1 MPELIP
7 PLGSAPNPGT
17 YEDWKAYAQKLEQE
31 VFDKLAELDARWHPV
46 HVLFIAVAAFVA
58 GWII

>member
-1 MPELIP
+1 MPELIS

-31 VFDKLAELDARWHPV
+31 VFDKLAELDARWHPA
-46 HVLFIAVAAFVA
+46 HVVLVAVVAFVA
-58 GWII
+58 GLIL